1 MIAVGR
7 DENESIYPLA
17 FAICEGENHSSW
29 SWFLWRLHYYMARDR
44 MRIGIIS
51 NRHKEILAAVSDESI
66 GWTVLYGYHRLYLRR
81 IEINLNDRFY
91 DAIF

>member
-1 MIAVGR
+1 
-7 DENESIYPLA
+7 
-17 FAICEGENHSSW
+17 
-29 SWFLWRLHYYMARDR
+29 MARDL